1 MNNPAASGGESD
13 PEEIEALEPPCAR
26 QGLTQRRFQRDG
38 AGRNRPAR
46 AGCRGVAGGACFSRR
61 RCRRRE
67 PLVRHWV
74 VLHRMRSR
82 VVRAWTICTVRRSP
96 GWVRFCMVGL
106 NVGSEAGGISPE
118 ISPAWAVYT
127 AGWDWSPHLWLRGFV
142 AVDHGAALKVWRGRG
157 HEERCIPSYA
167 ETPHS
172 AGLSAG
178 RTGPSPARRRTCQDE
193 HARKQPP
200 AAARA
205 RRFAAKSAPAGQR
218 QIRNHSVPSTSA
230 SGSGETRLRS
240 FTVNAACC
248 ADLFWICRGS
258 LPLSTP

>member
-1 MNNPAASGGESD
+1 
-13 PEEIEALEPPCAR
+13 LCAPGADLSEGFKGTVR
-26 QGLTQRRFQRDG
+26 AGTGPRGRG
-38 AGRNRPAR
+38 AG
-46 AGCRGVAGGACFSRR
+46 GVAGGACFSRR

-67 PLVRHWV
+67 PLVWHWV
-74 VLHRMRSR
+74 VLQRMRSR

-127 AGWDWSPHLWLRGFV
+127 AEWNWSPHLWRRGFV
-142 AVDHGAALKVWRGRG
+142 AVDHGAAIKVWRGRG
-157 HEERCIPSYA
+157 HAKRRIPSYA

-178 RTGPSPARRRTCQDE
+178 RSGPSPARRRTCQDE

-230 SGSGETRLRS
+230 SGSGETRLRR

-248 ADLFWICRGS
+248 ADLFWIYRGS